1 MDERIGALEGVGM
14 NVEWAGRRVLVTGA
28 TGIVG
33 SWLVK
38 RLLADGAHVVALV
51 RDWDPQTELIRSGDV
66 VRTSVVTGRLEDYDV
81 LERAI
86 NEHDVDTV
94 FHLGAQPIVGVSLR
108 NPLQTFEAN
117 IRGTYNLLEACRV
130 HRDLVKR
137 VVVAS
142 SDKAYGD
149 GPSLPYTESMPADGR
164 HPYDVSKSC
173 ADLLAATY
181 AHTYGLAVTVA
192 RCGNI
197 YGGGDLNWSRIV
209 PGTIQSLFRGERPII
224 RSNGQY
230 IRDYIFVDD
239 VVEAYLALA
248 RAADDAALRGEAF
261 NFSPGRPVT
270 VLEIVA
276 VLQRLMQRTDLA
288 PDIRDTATAEIK
300 DQYLSSEKARRL
312 LAWQPRFDL
321 ETGLKRT
328 VGWYVSFLKD
338 ERNGRAAAPAH
349 AVS

>member
-1 MDERIGALEGVGM
+1 MDERIGAVESMGM
-14 NVEWAGRRVLVTGA
+14 NIDWAGRRTLVTGA

-38 RLLADGAHVVALV
+38 RLLGDGAHVVALV
-51 RDWDPQTELIRSGDV
+51 RDWDPQTELVRSGDIM
-66 VRTSVVTGRLEDYDV
+66 RTSVVNGRLEDYDT

-86 NEHDVDTV
+86 NEQEVDTV
-94 FHLGAQPIVGVSLR
+94 FHLAAQPIVGTSLR
-108 NPLQTFEAN
+108 NPLPTFEAN
-117 IRGTYNLLEACRV
+117 IRGTYNLLEVCRV

-149 GPSLPYTESMPADGR
+149 GPSLPYTEEMPANGR

-181 AHTYGLAVTVA
+181 AHTYGLPVTIA

-209 PGTIQSLFRGERPII
+209 PGTIQTLFHGERPII

-248 RAADDAALRGEAF
+248 RAADDPSLRGEAF

-270 VLEIVA
+270 VLEIVN
-276 VLQRLMQRTDLA
+276 VLQRLMRRTDLA
-288 PDIRDTATAEIK
+288 PDIRDTVKAEIK
-300 DQYLSSEKARRL
+300 DQYLSSDKARRIL
-312 LAWQPRFDL
+312 GWAPRFDL

-328 VGWYVSFLKD
+328 IDWYVAFLND
-338 ERNGRAAAPAH
+338 QRNGRAAAPAN